1 MRKFVPLADRV
12 LVKPDGAEQAKVP
25 TRGLATPQAQKEEP
39 TEGVVVAVGQ
49 DANARNFAEN
59 FVWTERSVKL
69 SMSQSSPEMKGTPTR
84 GVSIGQRVQWAKYS
98 GREVLHNGEK
108 HRLLRLEEID
118 GVIVDE

>member
-12 LVKPDGAEQAKVP
+12 LVKPDGVEQAKVP

-39 TEGVVVAVGQ
+39 TEGVVVAVGPLARPPRQPNGQ
-49 DANARNFAEN
+49 DNG
-59 FVWTERSVKL
+59 SL
-69 SMSQSSPEMKGTPTR
+69 SEAITYALGIRR
-84 GVSIGQRVQWAKYS
+84 GMRVQWAKYS

-118 GVIVDE
+118 GVIVIVDE

>member
-12 LVKPDGAEQAKVP
+12 LVKPDGVEQAQMP

-39 TEGVVVAVGQ
+39 TEGVVVAAGPLVLNRPLAVSELG
-49 DANARNFAEN
+49 AE
-59 FVWTERSVKL
+59 FTDYGKSDGISV
-69 SMSQSSPEMKGTPTR
+69 
-84 GVSIGQRVQWAKYS
+84 GQRVQWAKYS